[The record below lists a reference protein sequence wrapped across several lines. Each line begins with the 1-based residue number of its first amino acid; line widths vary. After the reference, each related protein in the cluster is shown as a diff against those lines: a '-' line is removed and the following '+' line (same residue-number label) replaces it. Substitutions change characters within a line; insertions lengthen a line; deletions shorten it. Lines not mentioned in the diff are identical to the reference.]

1 MTFVSD
7 LFIIR
12 LYTERREK
20 LDKVKDF
27 LKSTDGIVLNTEDL
41 TPEEQW
47 ELIVKKKQA
56 TRDATAKQL
65 KQEEDDL
72 VIELEKHLDN
82 KDIPSA
88 TNTAIEFLTKVY
100 GSELLGIWGLRYYKK
115 MTKGDV
121 TPFDKASTKLL
132 QMRGDI
138 K

>member
-1 MTFVSD
+1 M
-7 LFIIR
+7 
-12 LYTERREK
+12 
-20 LDKVKDF
+20 DKVKDF
-27 LKSTDGIVLNTEDL
+27 LKNTDGVVLKTENL
-41 TPEEQW
+41 IPEEQW
-47 ELIVKKKQA
+47 GLILKKKQA

-72 VIELEKHLDN
+72 VSELEKHLNN
-82 KDIPSA
+82 KDIPLA
-88 TNTAIEFLTKVY
+88 TNTAIKFLTKVY

>member
-1 MTFVSD
+1 MTFAPD

-12 LYTERREK
+12 LYKERREK

-27 LKSTDGIVLNTEDL
+27 LKTTDGVILNTENL
-41 TPEEQW
+41 TPEEQQ
-47 ELIVKKKQA
+47 ELILKKKQA
-56 TRDATAKQL
+56 TRKATARQL

-72 VIELEKHLDN
+72 VAELEKHLES

-88 TNTAIEFLTKVY
+88 TTTAIEFLTKVY
-100 GSELLGIWGLRYYKK
+100 GSELVGIWALRYYKK
-115 MTKGDV
+115 MTTGDI

-132 QMRGDI
+132 KMRGDI